1 MLESWLGRTY
11 AEIAVQI
18 SYKDD
23 YIKQVGSQ
31 LWRSLSQAVGE
42 DVCKK
47 NIQSVLRR
55 YQQSQSY
62 EKSMSDRHYSYLSG
76 NLIRYHAHESDES
89 RILIST
95 SPIIDSASAKAFA
108 KSSIELFPALNLIV
122 SAFKCLWA

>member
-1 MLESWLGRTY
+1 MLESWLGRIY

-62 EKSMSDRHYSYLSG
+62 EESMSDRHYTYLSG
-76 NLIRYHAHESDES
+76 N
-89 RILIST
+89 
-95 SPIIDSASAKAFA
+95 
-108 KSSIELFPALNLIV
+108 
-122 SAFKCLWA
+122 